1 MLPVLPFSQHCFWQ
15 EQGAL
20 SVGKARH
27 CLSCLPRRA
36 RNEKWEE
43 EMEKEETLACERA
56 HGDRHTPPLN
66 SSWRKQHSLSA
77 VYHRER
83 IHSNVQAGT
92 VCYQLCLDTFSWLPE
107 CGDSVFHAGSLCYN
121 KEKINQVWS
130 LLVLCISKCT
140 CPTRFISI
148 MFTLS
153 NLQIETLGSGVSNI
167 IWLYLNVLICNTTL
181 TLSSLC
187 LFSWWLSLPAFPGAF
202 SLPNY

>member
-1 MLPVLPFSQHCFWQ
+1 M
-15 EQGAL
+15 
-20 SVGKARH
+20 K
-27 CLSCLPRRA
+27 
-36 RNEKWEE
+36 NEKKKWKKRKLWHVNVHMGTDTHLPSTHPGE
-43 EMEKEETLACERA
+43 
-56 HGDRHTPPLN
+56 
-66 SSWRKQHSLSA
+66 SSIPYLQCIIGKGYTAMYRQALYVISCVWTRSA
-77 VYHRER
+77 
-83 IHSNVQAGT
+83 
-92 VCYQLCLDTFSWLPE
+92 DFPE

-130 LLVLCISKCT
+130 LLVLYISKCT

-153 NLQIETLGSGVSNI
+153 NLQIETLGSGGSNI